1 MAKKKKFSKQQ
12 IRRIQSNRQRKLQQK
27 DKQFEQQLNDL
38 SLGSAQKGR
47 VISRFGQHADVEDE
61 QGRVLRCD
69 IRRTIDSLVTG
80 DYVVWREKQAQDD
93 IPGVIEAVEERT
105 SILKRP
111 DFYDGLK
118 PVAANIDQVV
128 ILSSI
133 APELSLEIIDRYLIA
148 VENMGSQPVVLINKS
163 DLLSETERLKLD
175 KTLDYYRQIGYQLD
189 WLSVKSETGLQQV
202 ETILQDKTSIV
213 VGQSGVGKSSL
224 VQALLP
230 EQEIAVGEIDDIG
243 LGKHTT
249 TVAKLYH
256 LKTGGILIDSPGVRE
271 FALWHLEPD
280 QVFDGFIEF
289 SEIAAECKFRDCS
302 HQNDP
307 GCALRAA
314 AEQGKILPSRLE
326 HYHKIVRSNNENK
339 PAYRLDAE

>member
-12 IRRIQSNRQRKLQQK
+12 ARRIQSNRKRKLSQSDSQTGP
-27 DKQFEQQLNDL
+27 DLNDL
-38 SLGSAQKGR
+38 SLGQAQTGR
-47 VISRFGQHADVEDE
+47 VISRYGQHADVEDA
-61 QGRVLRCD
+61 QGRVVRCD
-69 IRRTIDSLVTG
+69 IRRTISSLVTG
-80 DYVVWREKQAQDD
+80 DQVVWREKQSQDD

-105 SILKRP
+105 SVLKRP

-118 PVAANIDQVV
+118 PVAANIDQVI

-133 APELSLEIIDRYLIA
+133 APELSLEIIDRYLVA
-148 VENMGSQPVVLINKS
+148 VENMGAEPIVIINKS
-163 DLLSETERLKLD
+163 DLLSTEALAEQDRK
-175 KTLDYYRQIGYQLD
+175 LDYYRQIGYQLH
-189 WLSVKSETGLQQV
+189 WLSVKSADGLAQMQS
-202 ETILQDKTSIV
+202 ILSGKTSIV

-230 EQEIAVGEIDDIG
+230 QETIAVGEIDDIG

-256 LKTGGILIDSPGVRE
+256 LPYEGVLIDSPGVRE
-271 FALWHLEPD
+271 FALWHLQSEEI
-280 QVFDGFIEF
+280 FAGFIELN
-289 SEIAAECKFRDCS
+289 ELAGGCKFRDCR
-302 HQNDP
+302 HKNDP

-326 HYHKIVRSNNENK
+326 HYHKIVRSNSENK
-339 PAYRLDAE
+339 PAYRLDAD